1 VSAPQGLGDLDRI
14 DAVFS
19 GLAHPTRRQILT
31 FLRVR
36 GGALTSGQL
45 ASRFDCSW
53 PTTTRHLGILVE
65 CGLLTVEKTG
75 RERTYAISH
84 EVLDQVAGGWI
95 DRFR

>member
-1 VSAPQGLGDLDRI
+1 MTSPRGLEELDQI

-31 FLRVR
+31 VLRVR

-45 ASRFDCSW
+45 AKRFDCSW
-53 PTTTRHLGILVE
+53 PTTTRHLGVLVD
-65 CGLLTVEKTG
+65 CGLLSVEQMG
-75 RERTYAISH
+75 RERSYSINHA
-84 EVLDQVAGGWI
+84 VLDDVAGDWI